1 MRPVSADPWA
11 AAFAAVDA
19 LAEATRKVRER
30 EAAERLE
37 RFNSPQARAARSERS
52 RKAAATR
59 KARREAEEQRRA
71 EEFAR
76 EPTGPTCDSMGI
88 ILQAQE
94 TWCVL
99 DPDEPHEDHE
109 DIYGNRWPN
118 DD

>member
-1 MRPVSADPWA
+1 MTNPYDPWA
-11 AAFAAVDA
+11 GLFAMAEQVAKASAQRRAAD
-19 LAEATRKVRER
+19 
-30 EAAERLE
+30 EAARLE

-94 TWCVL
+94 VWCVL
-99 DPDEPHEDHE
+99 PPDEPHDEHE
-109 DIYGNRWPN
+109 DIGGNRWPN